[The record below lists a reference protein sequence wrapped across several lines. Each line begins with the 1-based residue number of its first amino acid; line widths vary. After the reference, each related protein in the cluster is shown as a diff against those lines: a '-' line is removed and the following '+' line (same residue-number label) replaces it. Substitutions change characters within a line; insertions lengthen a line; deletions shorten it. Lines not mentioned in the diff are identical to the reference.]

1 MTEQYI
7 RILKKARTILLVDW
21 PNIDLPLSLLK
32 AGFTVIGYAP
42 DSYSIASIEI
52 TNDGKEELIFKKL
65 DEQPAG
71 VDIVNIFRP
80 EEEHAEIIARHVL
93 PLNAKAVWLHPPV
106 TSANTAALAS
116 KNGLA
121 FVEGIDIA
129 MVAKAL

>member
-21 PNIDLPLSLLK
+21 PNIDVPLSLLK

-42 DSYSIASIEI
+42 DSYSIAMLETSP
-52 TNDGKEELIFKKL
+52 DGKEKLIFKKL
-65 DEQPAG
+65 DKQPAG

-80 EEEHAEIIARHVL
+80 EEEHEEIIARHAL

-106 TSANTAALAS
+106 TSANTAVLAG
-116 KNGLA
+116 KNGLI
-121 FVEGIDIA
+121 FIEGIDIA
-129 MVAKAL
+129 ALAKAL